1 LHHNFKKLFHILSHG
16 EILQI
21 MKTAHS
27 PSVKATAA
35 LRVCTDADDVAY
47 QSARRQRADQRKH
60 VQTNLKLKTETPHR
74 TPSLNLN
81 QSWLGMG
88 EFEMV
93 MDRMTS
99 DIKQPNTTI

>member
-1 LHHNFKKLFHILSHG
+1 
-16 EILQI
+16 

-27 PSVKATAA
+27 LSVKATAA
-35 LRVCTDADDVAY
+35 LRVCTAADDVAY
-47 QSARRQRADQRKH
+47 HDISRRGGKRADQKH
-60 VQTNLKLKTETPHR
+60 FQTNLRLKTETPHR

-81 QSWLGMG
+81 QSRLGMG

-93 MDRMTS
+93 LDRMTL